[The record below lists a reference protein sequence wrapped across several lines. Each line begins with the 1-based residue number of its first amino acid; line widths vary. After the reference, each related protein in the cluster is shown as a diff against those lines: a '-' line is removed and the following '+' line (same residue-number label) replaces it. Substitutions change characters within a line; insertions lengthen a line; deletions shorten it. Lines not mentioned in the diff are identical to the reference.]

1 MARKKAPLP
10 EASPAQEAARL
21 AEIATTVAQGF
32 VHHLAPA
39 FRPPA
44 RLICPSDA
52 AEQAVIEAV
61 IQVATARGI
70 PCEVIDLRP
79 APAERLAAVTARL
92 DGWDG
97 DSSQDASQTMPAV
110 LILRGFDVF
119 GDDAHDAPTYPFRS
133 QFQFDRK
140 FLWLFIGRD
149 WRRMQWLFG
158 SCRRPLYHAAGDITP
173 AEWRAPEQHAA
184 SALLRGLSEEEQDR
198 HIRQG
203 LADVDAGR
211 TIPAE
216 EMDRWKRDITKR
228 SKP

>member
-97 DSSQDASQTMPAV
+97 DSSQDTSQITV

-119 GDDAHDAPTYPFRS
+119 GDDEHDAPTYPFRS

-149 WRRMQWLFG
+149 WRRMWWLFG
-158 SCRRPLYHAAGDITP
+158 GYRRPLYHAAGDITP

-184 SALLRGLSEEEQDR
+184 STLLRGFSEDEQDR
-198 HIRQG
+198 RIRQG

-216 EMDRWKRDITKR
+216 EMKRGVRRLTKPPK
-228 SKP
+228 S